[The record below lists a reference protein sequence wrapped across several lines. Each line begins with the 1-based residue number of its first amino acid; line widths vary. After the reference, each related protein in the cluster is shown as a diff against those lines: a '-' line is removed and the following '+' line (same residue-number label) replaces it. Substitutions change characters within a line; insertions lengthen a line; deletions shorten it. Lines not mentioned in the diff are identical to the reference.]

1 MKPSKS
7 YLNENEAAEFLGVS
21 PVALRGLIRSH
32 VATEE
37 TDLSKVGMT
46 QFQPADLLL
55 LRSLLAQGRGEAA
68 AAPLAA
74 PAEVEGAGQTVPAVP
89 EESAVPAA
97 LVAGPGE

>member
-21 PVALRGLIRSH
+21 AATLRGLIRSH
-32 VATEE
+32 VATED

-55 LRSLLAQGRGEAA
+55 LRFLLGKSRGETPAA
-68 AAPLAA
+68 A
-74 PAEVEGAGQTVPAVP
+74 EGAQSETNRLEPEPVPAFPGNV
-89 EESAVPAA
+89 VPATS
-97 LVAGPGE
+97 VAD